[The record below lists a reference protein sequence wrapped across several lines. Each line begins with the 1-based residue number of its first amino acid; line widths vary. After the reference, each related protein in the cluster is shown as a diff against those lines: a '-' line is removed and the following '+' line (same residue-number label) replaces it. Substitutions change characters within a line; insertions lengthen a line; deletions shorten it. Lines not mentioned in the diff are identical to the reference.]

1 VAIFLEVSFNYSKS
15 YKMKRILVPID
26 FSASAANTLKFA
38 NKLAVDKGMDL
49 TLLYCY
55 PVEDYS
61 RKYDFPGMTY
71 GQGIQEKLK
80 NFYHDNI
87 SDQIG
92 DIKFLARAGSV
103 VERVVLLSVDFQLIL
118 LSSKEFSSSVN
129 RWFGTHTSAIASL
142 ASCPVVLV
150 PSMAE
155 YTPWESIWHIK
166 RKEKESSI
174 IEPWLTKIGINPDCI
189 EIKFLEQTSFTSM
202 IWKSMVAFINKPQES
217 LRKSIIE
224 ASPTKE
230 INLIILVSHQKN
242 TFQSFVHNEAVQ
254 ILFEF
259 GIPVIVFQAKSKPE
273 EEEKS

>member
-1 VAIFLEVSFNYSKS
+1 
-15 YKMKRILVPID
+15 MKRILVPID

-80 NFYHDNI
+80 RFYQDNI
-87 SDQIG
+87 SDQVG
-92 DIKFLARAGSV
+92 DTKFLARAGSV
-103 VERVVLLSVDFQLIL
+103 VERVVLLSIDFQFIL

-129 RWFGTHTSAIASL
+129 RWFGTRTTAIASL

-150 PSMAE
+150 PSIAE

-174 IEPWLTKIGINPDCI
+174 IEPWLTKIGINPDFV
-189 EIKFLEQTSFTSM
+189 ETKFLQQTSFTSM

-217 LRKSIIE
+217 LRQRIIE
-224 ASPTKE
+224 ASPAKE
-230 INLIILVSHQKN
+230 INLIILVSHQKEA
-242 TFQSFVHNEAVQ
+242 FQSFLQNEAVQ